1 MVLHGIFNKETKMIL
16 NLSEKTINTIGAA
29 LQELPYK
36 LVAEAIAEIGK
47 QVNAEK
53 ERETVSYEEG

>member
-1 MVLHGIFNKETKMIL
+1 MIL